1 MARQDVI
8 KDKFRARKGLYVD
21 GDSVLAGDLH
31 VTGDVTFDTGIEV
44 GANIDVATIGPHA
57 SIVDQT
63 QIHSGV
69 EYQVTGP
76 ITIGTSLS
84 VGGDYLG
91 VPTGDTAT
99 RVNSEFSW
107 VPDGSIRY
115 NTDTDQLEIVTDG
128 QWKSVGVLNLL
139 GLNDTPTTYTGAGGL
154 YAQVNTEED
163 GLVFSAIEVDE
174 TERRVLVS
182 TATKKTRHV
191 SCDGVTT
198 QDTALHVVSHG
209 KLTDNVI
216 FEDDGSNI
224 NLWEYFE
231 SGGNSF
237 VSSPDGSEYFSSTG
251 SAGTGYARLKNGLSV
266 EPGKS
271 YYVTAESRNSEDAK
285 LLVCDHP
292 YAANSAAFY
301 SGTQYAK
308 VYYFDIPMLDEA
320 GFTGGHAF
328 DTTWTTGDTE
338 NGQIT
343 GVFTAMTDKV
353 FFGFRHGGISSS
365 SYLDN
370 IKVREIELPKPP
382 LVGRQMGS
390 AQTKTTG
397 WVQITDGNWNVINTD
412 TYTISFWLKTPT
424 DSGLQTIFSQQ
435 GDYDNLT
442 NTRRPIYFRKDG
454 SNFDFNGNGQTVT
467 ADITDNNW
475 HHIAI
480 TVQDADVYKVYIDGV
495 LIVDETGYQWASTS
509 DGPNTGVRIGR
520 QYGGYGEY
528 FNGTLGDMLVYS
540 RVLTQEEITAINND
554 HKDYPGD
561 SLLMVNPLTDRED
574 AFDVG
579 GNNIK
584 LATEIYSDDWVTG
597 TTPDFNDVL
606 STPFLDSDTAM
617 RFDYAGTTHVE
628 TTQDVTL
635 DGDFTIEWHAYL
647 ESYEDNG
654 VWAPSFFAIHDGT
667 KSDNTSVH
675 VRLAYDSTDTWYH
688 TNGRTGAVVDGEKLQ
703 RATTPYIIPL
713 NQWNHYAIVREG
725 MTHRVYVNGVKIIE
739 FDENVGSE
747 PVSLTGTVNLGGTW
761 LNTAMMD
768 GWMQDF
774 RITTKAVYT
783 QDFTPNTSLT
793 TVCGTID
800 ESQDVVT
807 SSIVVPERFTDMVD
821 TPNDYAGQAGLI
833 PRVTDAEDGL
843 TFSTIDLEPQERIL
857 RVGKGVTSSETIV
870 IHNKCAD
877 LHVQASPLEDDDRC
891 IRFTGSVGADLI
903 INDPDN
909 LADLGADDFTLES
922 WIRLYPGSNDWEVF
936 QKRPYGPLQDGGR
949 IFLNTNTGAA
959 GQVGVVWA
967 KDGTQYAF
975 TYNLPG
981 DFDSTTWHH
990 YAVTRSANNVK
1001 LYVDGVYVDGL
1012 TNLPTTLNPSGYN
1025 YIRLGSGFDG
1035 GQTIGADIQNWQLS
1049 STVRYTNNFTPPLRS
1064 VEPVIDNNTLAMLH
1078 AHGDIATHDLV
1089 TERTGLTIHDYEG
1102 GEDKIYYDL
1111 RNCDPC
1117 EIENRVIGGT
1127 LTLDDT
1133 TPPRGAQQG
1142 VAPKALF
1149 GNDRAALWF
1158 DGTSQ
1163 AITTVQNITIAEDA
1177 DFTLEAWVYPLDF
1190 NSRGSYATTLF
1201 NIGSESHFRLS
1212 LQPNGEIKLR
1222 ASQFGNAEPRSKTLL
1237 ETDKWTHVAWVRE
1250 SNVHTLYINGVAD
1263 QFVNA
1268 NGNDIA
1274 NPTMNKQFTGS
1285 FRVGALA
1292 GNIANGEF
1300 RGYMQDVRLF
1310 LDQAIYTSTTS
1321 APTRLLEDCSVQATT
1336 EIVTNTEEIIEM
1348 QIAEKFTDLTD
1359 TPTTYS
1365 GSEGLFASVK
1375 PDGTGIEFTDIT
1387 IDDTSITITPPQDFC
1402 SIVHVQSDD
1411 VDASTTFVN
1420 LSPDG
1425 LPITTPGLTHSTDI
1439 PAINGFGSSVLFDNT
1454 QSSTEFQLLYAD
1466 GVSLPQD
1473 FTFEAW
1479 IHPRTLQQVPS
1490 IQATCPEFDQPFY
1503 TPTTFRRVIGAGS
1516 SYDPESGRTAAAN
1529 TGIEYAFAL
1538 YRASS
1543 SPSHPLTLA
1552 TTYVGR
1558 DSDQTYPNVQ
1568 PDSRDVWFHTSKDNL
1583 DQYIHMSSGNGKITK
1598 DDGNL
1603 FSSQALTTYTGVVF
1617 DQPVII
1623 GDDASELSNQV
1634 CIRLRMDSELPSDTV
1649 SYGMVIVQTDEYDN
1663 DWYYLGSV
1671 SPNNKD
1677 FQATPWT
1684 HENQNEYLFTGTVRH
1699 GVMSLNTHA
1708 GTGSNTSYSNS
1719 SVISDPDVDT
1729 DAVLHPVGDR
1739 QRLSML
1745 PGDTI
1750 KIAFVMSRSSNY
1762 GRNNSQ
1768 QFNFIELIGD
1778 IIPDSGGIQDAPT
1791 NQTVFQI
1798 KDDSSAGSGGFGL
1811 GIDDGDLVID
1821 IPEQSISNAVTI
1833 SDVIS
1838 ADTWHHLAWS
1848 RSGLTNIIFVDGQ
1861 PVHNFDEQQG
1871 DLSKDGKLYV
1881 GALDTVN
1888 NPFDGYM
1895 QDIRLVN
1902 DTAMYTQ
1909 QFTPYTSKLV
1919 TCNKQS
1925 TLTVLQ
1931 QFTDLTDTPTTYTGA
1946 SGMYVRVNEDEDKL
1960 LFSTIEIDNNSIS
1973 VGTGSDPALPE
1984 FCSIFHVQS
1993 DSTNTSTAFQD
2004 LALDQQLSV
2013 KGLIEHSTDQTINDL
2028 ATSVK
2033 FTNANNISQVDT
2045 IQTVDNHTLSED
2057 FTVETWMYITDKAQH
2072 TVTPANLP
2080 SSELE
2085 YNAAMDDTTQVI
2097 DWGDVDDTVQTYA
2110 TMQDYI
2116 DTIDLDRS
2124 MAHVYSGAYAFA
2136 ACGAVTQ
2143 YLETNDDPTTS
2154 NVYGGGSNSGNAL
2167 TLNIGSGGNYIDI
2180 QHCISTPEGI
2190 TGISSGSGGQMNI
2203 IFEQEITVPEHG
2215 FDAAQ
2220 LSILFQRKVVMSDDV
2235 DTSIVLFQ
2243 ESSDPNRTQGTGSYW
2258 KFSDGVYASSRN
2270 FTEKRL
2276 GHSVHFL
2283 QHTSNF
2289 YHGSPSNLT
2298 GTYDVCDPSN
2308 AFASAPTLD
2317 LSPGAKFKLGYNGAN
2332 LNVGNQMQIH
2342 ALRFTITYEPYLGT
2356 SATANNRRIFT
2367 LGGLHAEVYSNGL
2380 ILGTPE
2386 NTRSVPTTIQENKW
2400 THFAWTR
2407 QNGDNKYYLDG
2418 TQVNVSNPHD
2428 WNGSVAGRFTLG
2440 SDGMKAGFAG
2450 YMQDARVLNNYAM
2463 YTDETF
2469 TPPDQPLIT
2478 QNCEKLDTLTVPT
2491 EVVRYDSTDT
2501 DGGVQTIRSMTTTEY
2516 DTLTAAGQDDPNTLY
2531 MIRDGAPVGV
2541 EEAWQFYDDV
2551 TINGALNVGGVT
2563 TMGSKLN
2570 MQAHA
2575 VEQSLAYVKTITTDT
2590 VLDSTYTGSV
2600 LVVDSGTDID
2610 IGVPNSLP
2618 TGFNVD
2624 IIQINTGA
2632 ATLSAENVIID
2643 SIGSGLKTVQ
2653 HGRSRLVSYAGDIY
2667 NFSGDITT

>member
-44 GANIDVATIGPHA
+44 GSNIDVATIGPHT

-224 NLWEYFE
+224 NLWEYYE
-231 SGGNSF
+231 SGGNTF
-237 VSSPDGSEYFSSTG
+237 ISSPDGSEYFSSTG

-292 YAANSAAFY
+292 YAANSGAFFT
-301 SGTQYAK
+301 GTQYAK
-308 VYYFDIPMLDEA
+308 VYYFDIHMLDEA

-353 FFGFRHGGISSS
+353 FFGFRHGGVSSS

-382 LVGRQMGS
+382 LVGREMDGTS
-390 AQTKTTG
+390 TQTKTTG

-442 NTRRPIYFRKDG
+442 NTRRPIYFRKDSSG
-454 SNFDFNGNGQTVT
+454 NFDFNGNGQTVT

-495 LIVDETGYQWASTS
+495 LIVDGTGYQWANTS
-509 DGPNTGVRIGR
+509 DGPNTGVRLGR
-520 QYGGYGEY
+520 QYGGFGEY

-540 RVLTQEEITAINND
+540 RVLTPEEITAINND

-579 GNNIK
+579 GGNIK

-654 VWAPSFFAIHDGT
+654 VWSPSFFAIHDGT

-675 VRLAYDSTDTWYH
+675 VRLAYDSTNTWYH
-688 TNGRTGAVVDGEKLQ
+688 SNGRTGAAVAGEKLQ
-703 RATTPYIIPL
+703 HANPSYIIPL
-713 NQWNHYAIVREG
+713 NQWNHYAMVREG

-774 RITTKAVYT
+774 RITTKAMYT

-821 TPNDYAGQAGLI
+821 TPDDYAGQAGLI

-857 RVGKGVTSSETIV
+857 RVGKGVTTSETVV

-877 LHVQASPLEDDDRC
+877 LHVQASPLESDDRC
-891 IRFTGSVGADLI
+891 IRFSGSVGADLI

-909 LADLGADDFTLES
+909 LADPGADDFTVES
-922 WIRLYPGSNDWEVF
+922 WIRLYPGAGDWEVI
-936 QKRPYGPLQDGGR
+936 QKRVQNNGTHGGW
-949 IFLNTNTGAA
+949 ISINTTTGAA
-959 GQVGVVWA
+959 GQIKFYWA
-967 KDGTQYAF
+967 KDGTHYEF
-975 TYNLPG
+975 NYNFPG
-981 DFDSTTWHH
+981 DYDSTAWHH
-990 YAVTRSANNVK
+990 YAVTRSGSNVK
-1001 LYVDGVYVDGL
+1001 LYIDGVYVNGL
-1012 TNLPTTLNPSGYN
+1012 TNLPATLTPSGYD
-1025 YIRLGSGFDG
+1025 YIRIGSGFG
-1035 GQTIGADIQNWQLS
+1035 SGQSIGADIQNWQLS
-1049 STVRYTNNFTPPLRS
+1049 STVRYTNNFTPPPRS

-1078 AHGDIATHDLV
+1078 AHGDIATHHLV

-1102 GEDKIYYDL
+1102 GEDNIYYDL

-1133 TPPRGAQQG
+1133 TPSRGAQQG
-1142 VAPKALF
+1142 VAPKTLF

-1163 AITTVQNITIAEDA
+1163 AITTAQNITIAEDA
-1177 DFTLEAWVYPLDF
+1177 DFTIEAWVYPLDF
-1190 NSRGSYATTLF
+1190 NSRGGYASTLF

-1250 SNVHTLYINGVAD
+1250 SNTHTLYINGVAD

-1268 NGNDIA
+1268 SGNDIA
-1274 NPTMNKQFTGS
+1274 NPTINKQFAGG

-1292 GNIANGEF
+1292 SNIASGEF

-1310 LDQAIYTSTTS
+1310 LDQAIYTSATS
-1321 APTRLLEDCSVQATT
+1321 IPTRLHEDCSVQATT
-1336 EIVTNTEEIIEM
+1336 EIVSNTEEIIEV
-1348 QIAEKFTDLTD
+1348 QIAE
-1359 TPTTYS
+1359 
-1365 GSEGLFASVK
+1365 E
-1375 PDGTGIEFTDIT
+1375 
-1387 IDDTSITITPPQDFC
+1387 
-1402 SIVHVQSDD
+1402 
-1411 VDASTTFVN
+1411 
-1420 LSPDG
+1420 
-1425 LPITTPGLTHSTDI
+1425 
-1439 PAINGFGSSVLFDNT
+1439 
-1454 QSSTEFQLLYAD
+1454 
-1466 GVSLPQD
+1466 
-1473 FTFEAW
+1473 
-1479 IHPRTLQQVPS
+1479 
-1490 IQATCPEFDQPFY
+1490 
-1503 TPTTFRRVIGAGS
+1503 
-1516 SYDPESGRTAAAN
+1516 
-1529 TGIEYAFAL
+1529 
-1538 YRASS
+1538 
-1543 SPSHPLTLA
+1543 
-1552 TTYVGR
+1552 
-1558 DSDQTYPNVQ
+1558 
-1568 PDSRDVWFHTSKDNL
+1568 
-1583 DQYIHMSSGNGKITK
+1583 
-1598 DDGNL
+1598 
-1603 FSSQALTTYTGVVF
+1603 
-1617 DQPVII
+1617 
-1623 GDDASELSNQV
+1623 
-1634 CIRLRMDSELPSDTV
+1634 
-1649 SYGMVIVQTDEYDN
+1649 
-1663 DWYYLGSV
+1663 
-1671 SPNNKD
+1671 
-1677 FQATPWT
+1677 
-1684 HENQNEYLFTGTVRH
+1684 
-1699 GVMSLNTHA
+1699 
-1708 GTGSNTSYSNS
+1708 
-1719 SVISDPDVDT
+1719 
-1729 DAVLHPVGDR
+1729 
-1739 QRLSML
+1739 
-1745 PGDTI
+1745 
-1750 KIAFVMSRSSNY
+1750 
-1762 GRNNSQ
+1762 
-1768 QFNFIELIGD
+1768 
-1778 IIPDSGGIQDAPT
+1778 
-1791 NQTVFQI
+1791 
-1798 KDDSSAGSGGFGL
+1798 
-1811 GIDDGDLVID
+1811 
-1821 IPEQSISNAVTI
+1821 
-1833 SDVIS
+1833 
-1838 ADTWHHLAWS
+1838 
-1848 RSGLTNIIFVDGQ
+1848 
-1861 PVHNFDEQQG
+1861 
-1871 DLSKDGKLYV
+1871 
-1881 GALDTVN
+1881 
-1888 NPFDGYM
+1888 
-1895 QDIRLVN
+1895 
-1902 DTAMYTQ
+1902 
-1909 QFTPYTSKLV
+1909 
-1919 TCNKQS
+1919 
-1925 TLTVLQ
+1925 
-1931 QFTDLTDTPTTYTGA
+1931 FTDLTDTPTTYTGA

-1960 LFSTIEIDNNSIS
+1960 LFSTIEIDGNSIS
-1973 VGTGSDPALPE
+1973 VGTGSDPALPT

-1993 DSTNTSTAFQD
+1993 DSTDTSTAFQD
-2004 LALDQQLSV
+2004 LALDQQLLIT
-2013 KGLIEHSTDQTINDL
+2013 GLTEHSTDQTVNGL

-2033 FTNANNISQVDT
+2033 FTNANNSTEIDT
-2045 IQTVDNHTLSED
+2045 IQTVENHTLSQGED
-2057 FTVETWMYITDKAQH
+2057 FTIETWFYATDLGQH
-2072 TVTPANLP
+2072 TITPDNLPANEP
-2080 SSELE
+2080 E
-2085 YNAAMDDTTQVI
+2085 YTAAEDSNTQVVE
-2097 DWGDVDDTVQTYA
+2097 WGDVNGIQQYTS
-2110 TMQDYI
+2110 MQEYI

-2124 MAHVYSGAYAFA
+2124 VARSGSIYGG
-2136 ACGAVTQ
+2136 CGAVTD
-2143 YLETNDDPTTS
+2143 YLAANDDQATPNSYGNNYLNLNIDPTVGNSIQVAHCINTPNQINSTS
-2154 NVYGGGSNSGNAL
+2154 SNSGDMWL
-2167 TLNIGSGGNYIDI
+2167 
-2180 QHCISTPEGI
+2180 
-2190 TGISSGSGGQMNI
+2190 
-2203 IFEQEITVPEHG
+2203 IFNQEITIPDHG
-2215 FDAAQ
+2215 IDVAQ
-2220 LSILFQRKVVMSDDV
+2220 LSILMNRKGHHGTNLSGVA
-2235 DTSIVLFQ
+2235 TGIVLYQ
-2243 ESSDPNRTQGTGSYW
+2243 ESSARPGTGSYW
-2258 KFSDGVYASSRN
+2258 TVGTGVHAGTMSLATDVIGHYSAYTDHDHN
-2270 FTEKRL
+2270 FHHDR
-2276 GHSVHFL
+2276 SA
-2283 QHTSNF
+2283 TS
-2289 YHGSPSNLT
+2289 
-2298 GTYDVCDPSN
+2298 GTTDVCDLSN
-2308 AFASAPTLD
+2308 PFEITPKLD
-2317 LSPGAKFKLGYNGAN
+2317 LSPGAKFKLGVRGAN
-2332 LNVGNQMQIH
+2332 DSSGNSMKYE
-2342 ALRFTITYEPYLGT
+2342 AVRFTITYEPYLGNAVR
-2356 SATANNRRIFT
+2356 SDNRRIFT
-2367 LGGLHAEVYSNGL
+2367 LGGLAAEVGATGVV
-2380 ILGTPE
+2380 IATPE
-2386 NTRSVPTTIQENKW
+2386 NSRLVQTSIQANKW
-2400 THFAWTR
+2400 THFAWAR

-2418 TQVNVSNPHD
+2418 TQLNVSNPHD
-2428 WNGSVAGRFTLG
+2428 WDGTATGRFTLG
-2440 SDGMKAGFAG
+2440 SAGDKAGFAG
-2450 YMQDARVLNNYAM
+2450 YMQDARVLNNYAE
-2463 YTDETF
+2463 YTSQTF

-2478 QNCEKLDTLTVPT
+2478 QNCEKLDTLSVPT
-2491 EVVRYDSTDT
+2491 EVVRYDPTDT

-2563 TMGSKLN
+2563 SMGSKLN

-2600 LVVDSGTDID
+2600 LVVDSATSID

-2643 SIGSGLKTVQ
+2643 SIGSHLTTVQ